1 MQLVIDV
8 GNTRVKAGVYDT
20 TVLKEMV
27 VIDKGRFSEEINRLA
42 GSLPI
47 KKAIISSVGKLS
59 DKQQRSIQLRFPT
72 TILSYT
78 TPVPFENLY
87 STPETLGVDRIGLM
101 AAFAKAYPEQSGLV
115 IDAGSCITYD
125 YMNNKKQYLGGA
137 ISPGIRLRYEAMHN
151 YTAKLPLLKIPDSFS
166 LIGETTETAMHSG
179 VIQGVLS
186 EIDGVIEQYKQEYNI
201 QVVVITGGNGEF
213 LSKRLKNSI
222 FAHSN
227 FVLEGLNYILT
238 QTNDYKNC
246 NPYDAC
252 TCEYSIR
259 PGRRD
264 LLSIFFLWYR
274 AAAI

>member
-8 GNTRVKAGVYDT
+8 GNTRVKAGVFDT
-20 TVLKEMV
+20 TMLKEMV

-125 YMNNKKQYLGGA
+125 YMNNKNQYIGGA

-151 YTAKLPLLKIPDSFS
+151 YTAKLPLLDIPDNFS

-179 VIQGVLS
+179 VIKGVLS

-238 QTNDYKNC
+238 QTND
-246 NPYDAC
+246 
-252 TCEYSIR
+252 
-259 PGRRD
+259 
-264 LLSIFFLWYR
+264 
-274 AAAI
+274 